1 MSDPEVIPLRGNA
14 DVDTRAKP
22 SVMQRLRWPLI
33 VGGPLLIAVIVAYF
47 MITGGKTQTTDDAY
61 VQIAKAPVA
70 PSIGGR
76 VTDVYVH
83 ENEVVKRGQLL
94 FKLDTRDLAATAEA
108 AQASVANASLQV
120 AALRASYQQQQ
131 AMVQAARDQLAYT
144 TTEAVREKNL
154 ANVGV
159 ASQAQVDLA
168 NHAVLAARTQ
178 LAGAQQQAAQV
189 LANLGGNPNLAAPA
203 APGVMQ
209 AQAQLDRA
217 RLNIAYG
224 TVIAPADGI
233 VTRVDQM
240 PVGTYLNASQTGFWL
255 LSGAPWI
262 EANFKEDQLAH
273 MKVGQPVTIKI
284 DAYSGDLKG
293 HVASFSPGTGQAFSA
308 LPAQNA
314 TGNWV
319 KVVQRLPVRIAFDKA
334 PPDMAGRAG
343 LSAKVTVDVVASGQ
357 ASGQAA
363 SQGR

>member
-1 MSDPEVIPLRGNA
+1 VSEPEVIPLRGNA

-22 SVMQRLRWPLI
+22 SFMRRWRWPLI
-33 VGGPLLIAVIVAYF
+33 IGGPLLILGVVVYFIV
-47 MITGGKTQTTDDAY
+47 TGGRTQTTDDAY

-83 ENEVVKRGQLL
+83 ENQFVKRGQVL
-94 FKLDTRDLAATAEA
+94 FRLDTRDIQATAEA
-108 AQASVANASLQV
+108 AQATVANAALQV
-120 AALRASYQQQQ
+120 AALRAGYQQQQ
-131 AMVQAARDQLAYT
+131 AMVQAARDQLAYA
-144 TTEAVREKNL
+144 TTEAAREKNL

-159 ASQAQVDLA
+159 ASQAQVDQA
-168 NHAVLAARTQ
+168 NHAVLAARQQ
-178 LAGAQQQAAQV
+178 LAGAQQSAAQV
-189 LANLGGNPNLAAPA
+189 LANLGGDPNLKPAAAPA
-203 APGVMQ
+203 VMQ

-224 TVIAPADGI
+224 TVVAPADGI

-255 LSGAPWI
+255 LSGEPWI

-273 MKVGQPVTIKI
+273 MKVGQPVSIKI
-284 DAYSGDLKG
+284 DAYAEGLKG

-319 KVVQRLPVRIAFDKA
+319 KVVQRLPVRISFDKT

-343 LSAKVTVDVVASGQ
+343 LSAKVTVDVRAP
-357 ASGQAA
+357 
-363 SQGR
+363 GRAG